1 MRGSNKFSRALSISI
16 LVVLC
21 LYAVFAMMKSENSNI
36 NKGKRYKE
44 AIEYMNNG
52 DFATA
57 EDELNALAEKTIR
70 TAAFLPNMP
79 DSEPTMLTVKSLPN
93 LRKSWTAR
101 TTKVLMPKK
110 CIYIWVNNTI
120 DSSFFRKIY

>member
-57 EDELNALAEKTIR
+57 EDELNALAEK
-70 TAAFLPNMP
+70 NYK
-79 DSEPTMLTVKSLPN
+79 DSGILAEYAGLQS
-93 LRKSWTAR
+93 RQ
-101 TTKVLMPKK
+101 
-110 CIYIWVNNTI
+110 C
-120 DSSFFRKIY
+120 

>member
-57 EDELNALAEKTIR
+57 EDELNALADKKYKDSGILAEYAGLR
-70 TAAFLPNMP
+70 ADNA
-79 DSEPTMLTVKSLPN
+79 DSEKLAEFKEKLDGENYKGAYAEEMYLYLGE
-93 LRKSWTAR
+93 
-101 TTKVLMPKK
+101 
-110 CIYIWVNNTI
+110 
-120 DSSFFRKIY
+120 

>member
-57 EDELNALAEKTIR
+57 EEELNALAEKNYKDSGILAEYSALR
-70 TAAFLPNMP
+70 ADNA
-79 DSEPTMLTVKSLPN
+79 DSEKLAEFKEKL
-93 LRKSWTAR
+93 
-101 TTKVLMPKK
+101 
-110 CIYIWVNNTI
+110 
-120 DSSFFRKIY
+120 DSENYKGAYAEEMYLYLGE

>member
-1 MRGSNKFSRALSISI
+1 MFKRIIGGNKMRGSNKFSRALSISI

-21 LYAVFAMMKSENSNI
+21 LYAVFAMVKSENSNI

-57 EDELNALAEKTIR
+57 EDELNALAEKK
-70 TAAFLPNMP
+70 L
-79 DSEPTMLTVKSLPN
+79 
-93 LRKSWTAR
+93 
-101 TTKVLMPKK
+101 
-110 CIYIWVNNTI
+110 
-120 DSSFFRKIY
+120 